1 MGPGLQAEGYL
12 WDTLQP
18 EGHSRQALPPLR
30 PPIKSLLLQT
40 GAHTILSHFHCLPS
54 LIRLEIRG
62 MSRCDSIEGL
72 EGAPLLTSLTL
83 EENPVLRV
91 IKGLEGLKALQDLSL
106 QGCPKMTLPD
116 SITELTTLRDLNLGG
131 IIIPSLAP
139 LLTLHELISLD
150 ISFSQGLQDVT
161 LLSSFPALRQVRAP
175 GLPDTHGWVSCVR
188 CDVAI

>member
-1 MGPGLQAEGYL
+1 MLNNF
-12 WDTLQP
+12 D
-18 EGHSRQALPPLR
+18 
-30 PPIKSLLLQT
+30 
-40 GAHTILSHFHCLPS
+40 CLPN

-62 MSRCDSIEGL
+62 LSRCDSIEGL
-72 EGAPLLTSLTL
+72 EGAPLLTSLTI
-83 EENPVLRV
+83 EENPVLRF

-106 QGCPKMTLPD
+106 QGCPKVTLPD

-161 LLSSFPALRQVRAP
+161 PLSSLPALRQVRAQ
-175 GLPDTHGWVSCVR
+175 GLPDTYGWVSCAH
-188 CDVAI
+188 CDVET